1 MLHDRRWPEAISME
15 PREHRPDGAALPC
28 RDFWRG
34 RRVLVLGHTGFKG
47 AWLGLWLHRMGAELA
62 GLALPPPTEPSLFRL
77 ADLHTRVPTTYGD
90 IRDLNVV
97 IGTMQD
103 WQPEIV
109 FHLAAQA
116 LVRQSYREPVE
127 TYATNVMGTVHV
139 LEAVRQVPSVR
150 AVVVVTSD
158 KCYENR
164 EWPWA
169 YRETEAM
176 GGHDPYS
183 SSKACAELVASAY
196 RRSFFSAPGGRSVGI
211 ATARAGNVIGGGDW
225 AADRL
230 LPDCM
235 QALGAGRSIAVRSPH
250 AVRPWQHVLEPLC
263 GYLLLGEHL
272 LEGPTAFGDAWN
284 FGPAEDDARSVAWIV
299 ARVVE
304 QWGEDAAWHL
314 TTGDA
319 PHEAHHLKVD
329 ASRARTRLGW
339 RPRLRLSDALACTV
353 QWHRRLNAGE
363 PALALADEQ
372 FSSYCAMEL
381 AGQ

>member
-1 MLHDRRWPEAISME
+1 MLRDRPQPEAMWME
-15 PREHRPDGAALPC
+15 LREHPVDGLAAPS
-28 RDFWRG
+28 RGFWDG

-47 AWLGLWLHRMGAELA
+47 AWLGLWLQRMGARLA
-62 GLALPPPTEPSLFRL
+62 GLSLPPPTERSLFQL
-77 ADLHTRVPTTYGD
+77 AGLQVLVPTTCGD
-90 IRDLNVV
+90 IRDMSVV
-97 IGTMQD
+97 IDAMRN
-103 WQPEIV
+103 WRPEIV

-139 LEAVRQVPSVR
+139 LEAVRQVSSVR

-196 RRSFFSAPGGRSVGI
+196 RRSFFSVPGSRIVGI

-235 QALGAGRSIAVRSPH
+235 QALSAGRSIGIRSPH

-263 GYLLLGEHL
+263 GYLLLAERLYEDPAG
-272 LEGPTAFGDAWN
+272 FGDAWN
-284 FGPAEDDARSVAWIV
+284 FGPAEDAARPVAWV
-299 ARVVE
+299 VSRVVE
-304 QWGEDAAWHL
+304 QWGEGAAWHV
-314 TTGDA
+314 TPGDA

-329 ASRARTRLGW
+329 ASRARARLGW
-339 RPRLRLSDALACTV
+339 RPRLRLKDALAWTV

-372 FSSYCAMEL
+372 LSRYRGMDL
-381 AGQ
+381 VTQ